1 MTTLLLILSSIVLT
15 AAIIW
20 CLHKYQIRKTLEIAE
35 SSKPLSP
42 LDIDTHAPAIQQ
54 RREVNVMPEIG
65 LGTQPNRS
73 WSDEI
78 KSLRDSGYYKE
89 ALALSKRQYPRM
101 LAFRQSLITLRAR
114 LRQEPGQSEESLRDL
129 YQTAVLGDLVRVS
142 NKSDKTIADIESLTD
157 RLKEPQVIW
166 NTLGYRN
173 LELLTKT
180 DCKLLVQ
187 HWGEPRHHDN
197 IDNIF

>member
-35 SSKPLSP
+35 SSNPLSP
-42 LDIDTHAPAIQQ
+42 LDVDTRAPATQHRQ
-54 RREVNVMPEIG
+54 AVNVMPEIG
-65 LGTQPNRS
+65 QASQQKRS
-73 WSDEI
+73 WADEI
-78 KSLRDSGYYKE
+78 KSLRDSGYFNE
-89 ALALSKRQYPRM
+89 ALALSKRQYPKM

-114 LRQEPGQSEESLRDL
+114 LKQEPAQSEESLKDL
-129 YQTAVLGDLVRVS
+129 YQTAVLGDLARVS
-142 NKSDKTIADIESLTD
+142 NKGDKTIADIESLAD
-157 RLKEPQVIW
+157 RLEEPQIIW

-187 HWGEPRHHDN
+187 HWGEPLHHDN
-197 IDNIF
+197 INNIF

>member
-1 MTTLLLILSSIVLT
+1 MTTFLLILSSLVLT
-15 AAIIW
+15 GAIFW
-20 CLHKYQIRKTLEIAE
+20 CLHQHQIRKTLEIAE
-35 SSKPLSP
+35 SSNPLSP
-42 LDIDTHAPAIQQ
+42 LEINTRVDDKQ
-54 RREVNVMPEIG
+54 RRQEINVLAEIG
-65 LGTQPNRS
+65 QGAPKDLS

-78 KSLRDSGYYKE
+78 KKLRDSGYFKE
-89 ALALSKRQYPRM
+89 ALALSKRQYPKM

-114 LRQEPGQSEESLRDL
+114 LKQEPTQSEESLKDL

-142 NKSDKTIADIESLTD
+142 NKSNKTIADIESLTD
-157 RLKEPQVIW
+157 RLEAPRVIW

-187 HWGEPRHHDN
+187 HWGEPEHHDN
-197 IDNIF
+197 INNIF